1 VRLGELGMDIGVVER
16 RAALAEVYSSLPP
29 YASTA
34 FWSAV
39 EDPTFPLEILVKI
52 LRTAI
57 TSGDEQGRCRIMEWI
72 IVRTQAMNLLW
83 AQRVLQMLSLQANER
98 SALARDLCADLQECL
113 MRALADSGRVFWEE
127 NFLHCLYF
135 ERKHVYHAFLMRE
148 GLWHKPSATR
158 GMRIPRALIASL
170 DRLLQPPDHDQ
181 LPLEIEDESVPGM
194 FLLVERSDLL
204 QTVLCLP
211 AKLKAVILLIF
222 WEGRSEKETARI
234 LSISDRTVRNRLQDA
249 LKLLRSLLA
258 SESEETD
265 HE

>member
-1 VRLGELGMDIGVVER
+1 MDIGVVER

-29 YASTA
+29 YASAA
-34 FWSAV
+34 FWSAI

-52 LRTAI
+52 LRLAI
-57 TSGDEQGRCRIMEWI
+57 VSGDEQGRRRIMEWI

-98 SALARDLCADLQECL
+98 SVLARDLCADLQECL
-113 MRALADSGRVFWEE
+113 MRALADTGRFFWEE

-135 ERKHVYHAFLMRE
+135 ERKHVYQSFLMRE
-148 GLWHKPSATR
+148 GLWQKPSVSR
-158 GMRIPRALIASL
+158 SMRIPRALIASL

-181 LPLEIEDESVPGM
+181 PSLEIEDESVQRM
-194 FLLVERSDLL
+194 FLSVERSDLL

-211 AKLKAVILLIF
+211 DKLKAVILLIF
-222 WEGRSEKETARI
+222 WEGRSEKETAQI

-249 LKLLRSLLA
+249 LTVLRSLLA
-258 SESEETD
+258 LDSEEVT
-265 HE
+265 HG

>member
-1 VRLGELGMDIGVVER
+1 MDIGVVER

-29 YASTA
+29 YASAA
-34 FWSAV
+34 FWSTI

-57 TSGDEQGRCRIMEWI
+57 ASGDEQGRRRIMEWI

-83 AQRVLQMLSLQANER
+83 AQRVLQMLSLQADER
-98 SALARDLCADLQECL
+98 SILARDLCADLQECI
-113 MRALADSGRVFWEE
+113 MRALADSGRLFWEE

-135 ERKHVYHAFLMRE
+135 ERKHVYHTFLMRE
-148 GLWHKPSATR
+148 GLWQKPSISR

-181 LPLEIEDESVPGM
+181 QPLEIEDESVQRM
-194 FLLVERSDLL
+194 FLSVERSDLL

-211 AKLKAVILLIF
+211 DKLKAVILLIF
-222 WEGRSEKETARI
+222 WEGRSEKETAQI
-234 LSISDRTVRNRLQDA
+234 LSITDRTVRNRLQDA
-249 LKLLRSLLA
+249 LAVLRSLLA
-258 SESEETD
+258 SDSEEVSYD
-265 HE
+265 